1 MIRTKKGL
9 LLALLAVSLAPA
21 VFAQDNVVGQAAPEF
36 KATVCVNQPDAITLE
51 QCAGEVVLIKYWGT
65 R

>member
-1 MIRTKKGL
+1 MHIKKGL
-9 LLALLAVSLAPA
+9 LVAMLALAPSL
-21 VFAQDNVVGQAAPEF
+21 FAQESMVGQEAPEF
-36 KATVCVNQPDAITLE
+36 KATVCINQPDAITLE

>member
-1 MIRTKKGL
+1 MLIKKGL
-9 LLALLAVSLAPA
+9 LIAVIALAPA
-21 VFAQDNVVGQAAPEF
+21 LFAQDNMVGQEAPEF
-36 KATVCVNQPDAITLE
+36 KASVCVNQPDAITLE

>member
-1 MIRTKKGL
+1 M
-9 LLALLAVSLAPA
+9 
-21 VFAQDNVVGQAAPEF
+21 FAQENQVGQAAPDF
-36 KATVCVNQPDAITLE
+36 KATVCVNQPDAINLE